1 MFAEGIFP
9 QRTLH
14 QVRSDG
20 EKKISGSDGWI
31 AFLAPDQ
38 LHSPIFL
45 LNLLTSPSS
54 SSFSKFSI
62 PPLKKCDTKTIK
74 KCYQLLSELYLH
86 PVAQKPTLSF
96 MRFIF
101 SSSNSQIYQIS
112 EAVIPRQWF
121 SIHLPCDLRIQS
133 REL

>member
-1 MFAEGIFP
+1 MFAKGIFP

-45 LNLLTSPSS
+45 LNLLKRKEPNNVTV
-54 SSFSKFSI
+54 KA
-62 PPLKKCDTKTIK
+62 
-74 KCYQLLSELYLH
+74 LY
-86 PVAQKPTLSF
+86 F
-96 MRFIF
+96 
-101 SSSNSQIYQIS
+101 NN
-112 EAVIPRQWF
+112 
-121 SIHLPCDLRIQS
+121 LP
-133 REL
+133 